1 MAQDFGDD
9 VGEMLFRFMERNAEN
24 LMQEYA
30 KTLVHQTVLGWYQAR
45 AERMGLSK
53 EEAAY
58 LAKAMANKEQAC
70 VGDYLTTN
78 MVNIWSLHAACIP
91 SPNGVSSVS
100 RFIAEPDNLAFSAL
114 VAGNI

>member
-1 MAQDFGDD
+1 MILHLGAFGTHISHS
-9 VGEMLFRFMERNAEN
+9 RPIWHSA
-24 LMQEYA
+24 
-30 KTLVHQTVLGWYQAR
+30 TPR
-45 AERMGLSK
+45 ACPYKLNGCVKDTWRAICHIASI
-53 EEAAY
+53 
-58 LAKAMANKEQAC
+58 

>member
-70 VGDYLTTN
+70 VPFGNKND
-78 MVNIWSLHAACIP
+78 AAYFAQVCKENDVFAAAL
-91 SPNGVSSVS
+91 SDGNDNG
-100 RFIAEPDNLAFSAL
+100 
-114 VAGNI
+114 